1 MSVSPSQ
8 PSLKLFYH
16 QPASAWTQAL
26 PLGNGRLGA
35 MVFGQVP
42 TEHFQLNESTLWSG
56 GPKDCN
62 NPNARAVLPEV
73 RQALF
78 ARDFIRADALCKKM
92 QGPFNQSYLPLGD
105 LYLQWIPPS
114 GGHAITD
121 YRRELDLHTAVAR
134 VQFRASGACWT
145 REAFISFPDQVLVI
159 HLTCDRP
166 DAISFNATLTSP
178 LRYQLRSDNAWLVM
192 NGRCPVHVEPS
203 YMEELDPDRIKTKGA
218 VIYDDGPN
226 PEGMTFDARLMA
238 VVDRGLVTCREG
250 ALAVERANEV
260 TLLFSAATSYNG
272 FNRSPGRDGRDPSV
286 EAARHLS
293 AAAALS
299 YTDLRQRHVQDY
311 QKLFQRVSLTIGANP
326 DAHTA
331 LAPAPAGAPVETQG
345 VSTDERLR
353 RFARDEDPDL
363 AVLLFQFGRYLLISS
378 SRPGGQPANLQGIW
392 NDSVRPPWSCN
403 WTLNINTEMNYWPAE
418 TCNLSECHQP
428 LFHLIAGLA
437 ENGRRTA
444 EINYGC
450 RGWVAHH
457 NADLWRQ
464 TAPAGDGIHNPVCVN
479 WPMGGAWLCR
489 HLWEHFQF
497 TGDREFLAGQAWPC
511 MKGAAEF
518 FLDFLVEDTSG
529 HLVTAPSTSPELMF
543 LTAAGPAAT
552 SVASTMDMAI
562 VWDLFSNCMAAA
574 EIIGVDDDFTRRLA
588 EARSRLL
595 PPRIGAGGRLQEWS
609 EDFQEQEVHHRTI
622 AHLYGVYPGCQ
633 ITPQGTPNLVA
644 AARQSLAIRGDGG
657 TGWSLGWKMNV
668 WARLLDGRHVYA
680 LIRRLLTLVDTTE
693 TDCFN
698 SKGGLYAN
706 LFDAHPPFQ
715 IDGNFAFSA
724 CIAEMLVQS
733 HTGELLLLP
742 ALPPVWPQGEVRGLV
757 ARGAV
762 EVDLAWRQGALV
774 SATLR
779 ARQPGRWTVRYKD
792 TTIGI
797 ALAAGEARTFTP
809 AQLSPA
815 RV

>member
-1 MSVSPSQ
+1 MSLSPSH
-8 PSLKLFYH
+8 SDLKLFYRR
-16 QPASAWTQAL
+16 PADAWTQAL

-35 MVFGQVP
+35 MVFGGID
-42 TEHFQLNESTLWSG
+42 TERFQLNESTLWSG

-62 NPNARAVLPEV
+62 NPQARAVLPEV

-92 QGPFNQSYLPLGD
+92 QGPYNQSYMPLGN
-105 LYLQWIPPS
+105 LHLHVALP
-114 GGHAITD
+114 GGGQAVTD
-121 YRRELDLHTAVAR
+121 YWRELDLHTAVSR
-134 VQFRASGACWT
+134 VQFRADGTWWT

-159 HLTCDRP
+159 HLACDRP
-166 DAISFNATLTSP
+166 DAISLKASLTSP
-178 LRYQLRSDNAWLVM
+178 LHYQVRAENGLLMMS
-192 NGRCPVHVEPS
+192 GRCPAHVEPS
-203 YMEELDPDRIKTKGA
+203 YMEDVDPDRIKTKGA
-218 VIYDDGPN
+218 IIYDDGPD

-238 VVDRGLVTCREG
+238 MVDRGLVTGRDG
-250 ALAVERANEV
+250 VLTVERANEV
-260 TLLFSAATSYNG
+260 TLLFSAATSFNG
-272 FNRSPGRDGRDPSV
+272 FHRSPGRDGRDPSV
-286 EAARHLS
+286 PAARYLGT
-293 AAAALS
+293 AAALS
-299 YTDLRQRHVQDY
+299 YSELRRRHESDY
-311 QKLFQRVSLTIGANP
+311 QKLFDRVALALGPTVNSISP
-326 DAHTA
+326 DAA
-331 LAPAPAGAPVETQG
+331 APAAGSVKTPPVP
-345 VSTDERLR
+345 TDERLR
-353 RFARDEDPDL
+353 HFAAGDDSAL
-363 AVLLFQFGRYLLISS
+363 AVLLFQYGRYLLISS

-392 NDSVRPPWSCN
+392 NDNVRPPWSCN

-418 TCNLSECHQP
+418 SCNLSECHQP
-428 LFHLIAGLA
+428 LFDLIAGLA

-464 TAPAGDGIHNPVCVN
+464 TAPPGDGVHNPVCIN

-489 HLWEHFQF
+489 HLWEHYQF
-497 TGDREFLAGQAWPC
+497 TGDKEFLARRAWPY

-518 FLDFLVEDTSG
+518 FLDFLVEDANG

-543 LTAAGPAAT
+543 MTPAGPAAA

-562 VWDLFSNCMAAA
+562 VWDIFSNCIAAA
-574 EIIGVDDDFTRRLA
+574 EIIGADAPFARQLA
-588 EARSRLL
+588 DARSRLL
-595 PPRIGAGGRLQEWS
+595 KPRIGAGGRLQEWS
-609 EDFQEQEVHHRTI
+609 EDFQEQEVHHRHI
-622 AHLYGVYPGCQ
+622 SHLYGLYPGCQ
-633 ITPQGTPNLVA
+633 ITPQGTPNLAA

-668 WARLLDGRHVYA
+668 WARLQDGPHVYA
-680 LIRRLLTLVDTTE
+680 LIRRLLTLVDTDE
-693 TDCFN
+693 TDFSN

-742 ALPPVWPQGEVRGLV
+742 ALPPVWPQGQVRGLV
-757 ARGAV
+757 ARGGAQ
-762 EVDLAWRQGALV
+762 VDLTWCAGTLV

-779 ARQPGRWTVRYKD
+779 AGKAGRWTVRYRDSVKD
-792 TTIGI
+792 V
-797 ALAAGEARTFTP
+797 ALAAGESTTFTMP
-809 AQLSPA
+809 
-815 RV
+815 

>member
-1 MSVSPSQ
+1 VPNDMEKNMFWLSDPSD
-8 PSLKLFYH
+8 LKLFYR
-16 QPASAWTQAL
+16 QPANAWTQAL

-35 MVFGQVP
+35 MVFGQVHR
-42 TEHFQLNESTLWSG
+42 ERLQLNESTLWSG

-62 NPNARAVLPEV
+62 NPHARAVLPEL

-105 LYLQWIPPS
+105 LHLHWPS
-114 GGHAITD
+114 TGDVAE
-121 YRRELDLHTAVAR
+121 YRRELDLRTAIAR
-134 VQFRASGACWT
+134 VQFRHDGAWWT

-166 DAISFNATLTSP
+166 EAIFINATLTSP
-178 LRYQLRSDNAWLVM
+178 LRFQVRSENGLLVM
-192 NGRCPVHVEPS
+192 RGRCPAHVEPS
-203 YMEELDPDRIKTKGA
+203 YMDGLDPERIKTKGA

-238 VVDRGLVTCREG
+238 VADRGLVACGNRE
-250 ALAVERANEV
+250 LTVERANEL
-260 TLLFSAATSYNG
+260 TLLFSAATSFNG
-272 FNRSPGRDGRDPSV
+272 FKRSPGRDGRDPSV
-286 EAARHLS
+286 EAARCLS

-299 YTDLRQRHVQDY
+299 YRELRQRHVQDY
-311 QKLFQRVSLTIGANP
+311 QRLFDRVSLTIGRGADARGPEATLSAANR
-326 DAHTA
+326 
-331 LAPAPAGAPVETQG
+331 VET
-345 VSTDERLR
+345 VALPTDERLR
-353 RFARDEDPDL
+353 RFAQSDDPGL

-378 SRPGGQPANLQGIW
+378 SRAGGQPANLQGIW
-392 NDSVRPPWSCN
+392 NDRVRPPWSCN

-418 TCNLSECHQP
+418 NCNLSECHQP
-428 LFHLIAGLA
+428 LFDLIEGLV

-464 TAPAGDGIHNPVCVN
+464 TAPPGDGIHNPVCIN

-489 HLWEHFQF
+489 HLWEHYQY
-497 TGDREFLAGQAWPC
+497 TGDKEFLAQRAWPY

-518 FLDFLVEDTSG
+518 FLDFLVEDSSG

-543 LTAAGPAAT
+543 MTPAGPAAT
-552 SVASTMDMAI
+552 SVGSTMDMAI
-562 VWDLFSNCMAAA
+562 VWDLFSNCLATAEILGVDEPLARQLAAA
-574 EIIGVDDDFTRRLA
+574 RG
-588 EARSRLL
+588 RLL
-595 PPRIGAGGRLQEWS
+595 KPRIGAGGRLQEWS
-609 EDFQEQEVHHRTI
+609 EDFQEQEVHHRHI
-622 AHLYGVYPGCQ
+622 SHLYGLFPGAQ
-633 ITPQGTPNLVA
+633 ITPHGTPDLAA

-668 WARLLDGRHVYA
+668 WARLQDGPHVYA
-680 LIRRLLTLVDTTE
+680 IIRRLMTLVDTNE
-693 TDCFN
+693 TDYSN

-706 LFDAHPPFQ
+706 LLDAHPPFQ

-724 CIAEMLVQS
+724 CMAEMLVQS

-742 ALPPVWPQGEVRGLV
+742 ALPPVWPQGQVRGLV
-757 ARGAV
+757 ARGGV
-762 EVDLAWRQGALV
+762 EVDLAWGKGALV

-779 ARQPGRWTVRYKD
+779 ARQAGRWIVRYKD
-792 TTIGI
+792 AVKDL
-797 ALAAGEARTFTP
+797 ALAAGESATFAMP
-809 AQLSPA
+809 
-815 RV
+815 